1 MEIFLI
7 KSGYHNEYHVEN
19 LASIFLIFTPTC
31 SQVEILVAIRLHDSS
46 KKIAAAHV
54 FGALCI
60 NFRERAMLLRRG
72 RRLASS
78 FHGAWSSA
86 RVLEPTLFVNSEFRG

>member
-31 SQVEILVAIRLHDSS
+31 GQVEILVAIWLHDAS
-46 KKIAAAHV
+46 KKIAAHV
-54 FGALCI
+54 ARLHEFALTPSQPGL
-60 NFRERAMLLRRG
+60 M
-72 RRLASS
+72 
-78 FHGAWSSA
+78 
-86 RVLEPTLFVNSEFRG
+86 

>member
-31 SQVEILVAIRLHDSS
+31 GQVEILVAIWLHDAS
-46 KKIAAAHV
+46 KKIVDYVARLHE
-54 FGALCI
+54 FALTPSQPGL
-60 NFRERAMLLRRG
+60 M
-72 RRLASS
+72 
-78 FHGAWSSA
+78 
-86 RVLEPTLFVNSEFRG
+86 

>member
-31 SQVEILVAIRLHDSS
+31 GQVEILVAIWLHDAS
-46 KKIAAAHV
+46 KKIDGPAIAALHV
-54 FGALCI
+54 MKTRFKA
-60 NFRERAMLLRRG
+60 RG
-72 RRLASS
+72 REDLR
-78 FHGAWSSA
+78 F
-86 RVLEPTLFVNSEFRG
+86 

>member
-31 SQVEILVAIRLHDSS
+31 GQVEILVAIWLHDAN
-46 KKIAAAHV
+46 KKIAGC
-54 FGALCI
+54 FSFLC
-60 NFRERAMLLRRG
+60 NE
-72 RRLASS
+72 SS
-78 FHGAWSSA
+78 FICAKKQK
-86 RVLEPTLFVNSEFRG
+86 NSP